1 MPDGCGLLAPFHNLL
16 YALPEMVGL
25 FFDFRTCNCYTASM
39 KTFTT
44 VEDYLE
50 VMAGKRDIT
59 GSAATLL
66 QPFLFGYTFVPIVSL
81 ARYDT
86 DFLDSVT
93 DATLG
98 KHPLTDRQAD
108 LAVKLIL
115 KYQRQLAQKGVD
127 VTPMQQPRY
136 RLPLRHIDRTRRADL
151 VNQQIILRFPYD
163 STLIQQLRDLLQMR
177 QGSAMFDKSK
187 KEWQIAVSEFNVNF
201 VVTWANANQ
210 FIIDSALQDLMQQ
223 ILEIERVPYHIQLC
237 RQPDGQLTITHAEKS
252 LLECLAH
259 LNIELA
265 DKDLFRLVDLAPV
278 LGYTIDDNLLAEL
291 ENQVGADVMVFALN
305 RTYELSGHADQLRRV
320 MRYAQLAHRLPLIVF
335 DSGANNNLPLY
346 TELFGAEQVL
356 DLQNNQLHDLGSVSQ
371 PVVFCKKVPKGL
383 THIPLLLSHNGMLA
397 GAEKQL
403 MVQNSEKIIYFEK
416 KLNS

>member
-1 MPDGCGLLAPFHNLL
+1 
-16 YALPEMVGL
+16 MVGL
-25 FFDFRTCNCYTASM
+25 FFDFCMHTCYTASM

-66 QPFLFGYTFVPIVSL
+66 QPFLYGYTFAPIVSL

-127 VTPMQQPRY
+127 VSPMTQPKY

-151 VNQQIILRFPYD
+151 LDQKIVLRFPYD

-177 QGSAMFDKSK
+177 QGGAVFDKQK

-201 VVTWANANQ
+201 VVTWASANQ
-210 FIIDSALQDLMQQ
+210 FIIDPALQDLMQQ
-223 ILEIERVPYHIQLC
+223 ILEVERVPYGIELC
-237 RQPDGQLTITHAEKS
+237 RLPNGQLSISNAEQS
-252 LLECLAH
+252 LLDYLEQLGVQ
-259 LNIELA
+259 LT
-265 DKDLFRLVDLAPV
+265 DKNLFRLVDLASV
-278 LGYTIDDNLLAEL
+278 LGYTIHDSLLTEL

-305 RTYELSGHADQLRRV
+305 RTYELSGHVDQLRRV
-320 MRYAQLAHRLPLIVF
+320 MRYAQLVNRLPLVVF
-335 DSGANNNLPLY
+335 DSGANNNLHLY
-346 TELFGAEQVL
+346 TELFGQDQVY
-356 DLQNNQLHDLGSVSQ
+356 DLQNNQVHDVSAVTQSVI
-371 PVVFCKKVPKGL
+371 FCKRVPKGL
-383 THIPLLLSHNGMLA
+383 KHIPLLVSHNGMLA

-416 KLNS
+416 KLHS